1 MIIGRSPIGGLCAIG
16 RRYLY
21 SPPVTT
27 NAHISQ
33 RLTNAITTNGNI
45 SLTTLLELTT
55 NAQINEIFTSAL
67 TTNAEIDAYTVL
79 RLTTNA
85 SIIGY
90 DVNEITTNGN
100 ISQQNTSGITTNGNI
115 AQQYTSNLTTNLN
128 VMDCYYP
135 TVTTNATIIERL
147 LKTLTT
153 NGNIATHTTKTLT
166 TNASISADFDL
177 ELTTNANVLEAYIS
191 SVKTSAEI
199 VDYRYWA
206 LGSEGSVINLSGRV
220 YNPTYKG
227 FGKKTTTNRLREVRG
242 VIYQD
247 EGMEGGQVSFTV
259 LFSTEAE
266 RDAFMLEVN
275 NDSEDLVLYKGRSD
289 RYLKVKHVAVE
300 SALDEPYRRVWEVD
314 VTCMCEKGWQYHYH
328 NQCSNVGLS
337 LLTYTSSS
345 FYNHGTKE
353 TPIEFVIG
361 GGYASPNQV
370 TSIYVKE
377 MDGAT
382 EKKSLYVSP
391 QILSKEFVE
400 LEAEGAEKPK
410 FYLLHTY
417 EDDFGTAT
425 YWQQDTTRSGST
437 LSGGAVSVAA
447 LGYFYYKFQG
457 HPTVDPIQL
466 EATLTKTGSPVIQYS
481 TDGATWTNAIE
492 ASEIVSGTKTTYNLE
507 GTEKRSTVY
516 VRFYCPAGATL
527 SVADVAF
534 SMKRDISGQA
544 DQIPTVQPGESRTLQ
559 ITGSGSGKA
568 QIETRFRARWQN

>member
-1 MIIGRSPIGGLCAIG
+1 MIIGRSPIGGPCAIG

-85 SIIGY
+85 SIIGH
-90 DVNEITTNGN
+90 DINEITTNAN
-100 ISQQNTSGITTNGNI
+100 IAQQYTSGFTTNANI

-128 VMDCYYP
+128 VMDYYYP

-153 NGNIATHTTKTLT
+153 NGNIALQVLKTLT
-166 TNASISADFDL
+166 TNASISSDFDL
-177 ELTTNANVLEAYIS
+177 ELTTNLNILEEYIS

-206 LGSEGSVINLSGRV
+206 LGSEGNVINLSGKV

-227 FGKKTTTNRLREVRG
+227 FGKKTSTNRLREVRG

-300 SALDEPYRRVWEVD
+300 PELDEPTRRLWEVD
-314 VTCMCEKGWQYHYH
+314 VSCLCEKGWQYHYH
-328 NQCSNVGLS
+328 NQGANIGLT
-337 LLTYTSSS
+337 LLSYTSSS
-345 FYNHGTKE
+345 FHNYGTKE

-361 GGYASPNQV
+361 GGYASPNNLTNV
-370 TSIYVKE
+370 YVKE

-382 EKKSLYVSP
+382 EKKSLYIASGL
-391 QILSKEFVE
+391 LSNEYAE
-400 LEAEGAEKPK
+400 LEVEGAEKPK
-410 FYLLHTY
+410 FYLLHSY
-417 EDDFGTAT
+417 EDDFSGAT
-425 YWQQDTTRSGST
+425 NWQQDATQSGCT
-437 LSGGAVSVAA
+437 CSGGAVSVAA

-466 EATLTKTGSPVIQYS
+466 VATLAKTGSPVIQYS
-481 TDGATWTNAIE
+481 TDGSAWTNAIE
-492 ASEIVSGTKTTYNLE
+492 SSEIVSGTKTIYNLE

-534 SMKRDISGQA
+534 SMKRDISSQA
-544 DQIPTVQPGESRTLQ
+544 DQIPTVPAGDDRTLQ
-559 ITGSGSGKA
+559 VTGSGSAKGK
-568 QIETRFRARWQN
+568 IETRFRARWQN